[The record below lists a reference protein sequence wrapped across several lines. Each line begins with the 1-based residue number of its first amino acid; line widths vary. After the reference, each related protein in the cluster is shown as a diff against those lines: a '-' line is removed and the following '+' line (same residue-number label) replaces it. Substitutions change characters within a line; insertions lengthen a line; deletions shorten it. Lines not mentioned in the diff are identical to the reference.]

1 MRVTTSCAVPLVVLM
16 LVCGPVPATA
26 ETKNCTAIG
35 AVPAVITAQGIYCF
49 TQDLTTSI
57 SSGNAIEIQTNNVVL
72 DLNEFKLGGLAA
84 GLGTQASGIRAD
96 NRQNITIKNGSV
108 RGFMRGIEINDS
120 GASQGHVVERVRAD
134 QNTYVGIVVQGAGSL
149 IRNNQVVATGG
160 STVVATT
167 SGNAFGI
174 VALGNGPRVL
184 DNDVITTTKQG
195 SGTAWDIFISSAT
208 GAFAANNRI
217 TTSDRGIDYAGAST
231 GKYRDNLTFD
241 IPSPFL
247 GGTDAGNN
255 N

>member
-1 MRVTTSCAVPLVVLM
+1 MHATKLCAAPLVVLA
-16 LVCGPVPATA
+16 LLSGTAPARA

-35 AVPAVITAQGIYCF
+35 SVPVVITVQGVYCF
-49 TQDLTTSI
+49 IHDVSTSI
-57 SSGNAIEIQTNNVVL
+57 SSGNAIEIQTSNVVL
-72 DLNEFKLGGLAA
+72 DLNGFQLNGLGV

-96 NRQNITIKNGSV
+96 NRQNITIKNGTV

-120 GASQGHVVERVRAD
+120 GASQGHRVEKVRAD
-134 QNTYVGIVVQGAGSL
+134 QNTYVGIVVQGDGNV

-174 VALGNGPRVL
+174 VALGDGPRVL
-184 DNDVITTTKQG
+184 DNDVITTTHQG
-195 SGTAWDIFISSAT
+195 SGTAWDIFFGSTT
-208 GAFAANNRI
+208 GAFAVNNRI
-217 TTSDRGIDYAGAST
+217 ATSDRGIDYAGAST

-241 IPSPFL
+241 IPSPFV